1 MASRDFLKHVVS
13 TSETVGSGL
22 GDEYYNPSSNKMF
35 KRLAVN
41 GTSVQWVEQQQ
52 SIAIQA
58 AGTLVAAGART
69 INFSGATI
77 TYNSTTDTISVQSSG
92 IPGGANTNIQFNSS
106 GAFAGSSN
114 LTWDGSLLNVTGRIE
129 TNGSRVVDY
138 KNTTAQWAMSG
149 GGLVTWTGASIL
161 WNTRVICI
169 PVENSEMGSSGHF
182 DITCPTSGTVVYYNN
197 LNVTTTLTAT
207 AAGIPLGA
215 WEALYYE
222 VTEGMSS
229 AFDQTRFRVVNYQN
243 TTWRPS
249 TGWLLVAAVNGDGNN
264 VGHIKWLPGQV
275 NLPTTGA
282 TVTYNTGTGISSWA
296 VGTGTVTSV
305 SVVSANGFAG
315 TVATASSTPAI
326 TISTSISG
334 VLKGNGTAIS
344 AAVAGT
350 DYQTAQ
356 SVTGIVKSSGTTRS
370 AAVAGTDYQ
379 AAVSATG
386 ILKSSGVSGNVSA
399 AVAGTDYVAP
409 AGTFFIGTT
418 SIAHN
423 RASASLSMTGIN
435 IDGSAGSA
443 TTAGVGTTVTTTAS
457 TANSNFKIAM
467 LNTTGVATG
476 NFGLLL
482 DSSAAGDFTYN
493 PSTNALTVG
502 IIYSGTY
509 NQIVSQNNASTA
521 AGFQEL
527 FRIASSNLTTSGTF
541 ALSATRGGFVHG
553 SNFAWTSTHNATGQG
568 TLIMLSSGSYSNIDI
583 ALDVNVNGD
592 VIISANWG
600 AAQTYGITVN
610 VQIGG
615 VISFATVGTAWT
627 APNTGYTRR
636 VSFTTFGNGT
646 RIDQLAATSLGVG
659 TNPNGTIGDIKAANI
674 VYSNSYYDLNG
685 GSAITIGAGGGT
697 ILLRTVGSISFQ
709 TSTTAL
715 GTESMR
721 IDANNNVIVN
731 IGYMIQSTATGLTAA
746 GTTQGTALLLARQ
759 INDVTVVAASSGVR
773 LPVAVAGMRVIVRN
787 SSVTNLNVYPNT
799 GAQIQS
805 LGANVA
811 MTLVA
816 ATMLEYVAVS
826 ATQWYLMNNVY
837 A

>member
-1 MASRDFLKHVVS
+1 M
-13 TSETVGSGL
+13 
-22 GDEYYNPSSNKMF
+22 
-35 KRLAVN
+35 
-41 GTSVQWVEQQQ
+41 
-52 SIAIQA
+52 AIQIDNTNAGVLTLRPGASGSYALVFPA
-58 AGTLVAAGART
+58 AVAAANGYVLSSDTSGNLSWVAAG
-69 INFSGATI
+69 G
-77 TYNSTTDTISVQSSG
+77 
-92 IPGGANTNIQFNSS
+92 
-106 GAFAGSSN
+106 
-114 LTWDGSLLNVTGRIE
+114 
-129 TNGSRVVDY
+129 
-138 KNTTAQWAMSG
+138 
-149 GGLVTWTGASIL
+149 
-161 WNTRVICI
+161 
-169 PVENSEMGSSGHF
+169 
-182 DITCPTSGTVVYYNN
+182 SGTV
-197 LNVTTTLTAT
+197 TA
-207 AAGIPLGA
+207 
-215 WEALYYE
+215 
-222 VTEGMSS
+222 
-229 AFDQTRFRVVNYQN
+229 
-243 TTWRPS
+243 
-249 TGWLLVAAVNGDGNN
+249 
-264 VGHIKWLPGQV
+264 
-275 NLPTTGA
+275 
-282 TVTYNTGTGISSWA
+282 
-296 VGTGTVTSV
+296 V
-305 SVVSANGFAG
+305 SVASANGFAG
-315 TVATASSTPAI
+315 TSSGGTTPAL
-326 TISTSISG
+326 TISTSITG

-370 AAVAGTDYQ
+370 AAVAGTDY
-379 AAVSATG
+379 
-386 ILKSSGVSGNVSA
+386 
-399 AVAGTDYVAP
+399 VAP

-423 RASASLSMTGIN
+423 RATAAQSLTGIN
-435 IDGSAGSA
+435 IDGS
-443 TTAGVGTTVTTTAS
+443 AGVGTTVTTTAS
-457 TANSNFKIAM
+457 TTNSAFKIPM

-509 NQIVSQNNASTA
+509 NQTVSQNNAATA
-521 AGFQEL
+521 AGYQEL
-527 FRIASSNLTTSGTF
+527 FRIASANLTTSGTF
-541 ALSATRGGFVHG
+541 ALSATRGGYVHG
-553 SNFAWTSTHNATGQG
+553 SNYAWTSSHNAAGQG

-583 ALDVNVNGD
+583 ALDVAGD
-592 VIISANWG
+592 GSVIISANWG

-615 VISFATVGTAWT
+615 VISFATVATAWT

-805 LGANVA
+805 LGTNVA
-811 MTLVA
+811 MVLVS